1 MLRSE
6 NAEFQS
12 SDEDFEK
19 SIKMVEDDILRE
31 KNEKHRRK
39 RRRLVKGTV
48 NG

>member
-1 MLRSE
+1 MLRGE

-19 SIKMVEDDILRE
+19 SIQMVEDDIARE
-31 KNEKHRRK
+31 SNEKHRR
-39 RRRLVKGTV
+39 RRRKLSKDIT